1 MEIKAQSPPQN
12 GKISIL
18 LLPKFYL
25 QQDISKKVSLSIRRL
40 KELNLNKFF

>member
-18 LLPKFYL
+18 LLPKFYW
-25 QQDISKKVSLSIRRL
+25 QDISKKVSLSIRRL
-40 KELNLNKFF
+40 KELNLNIFF

>member
-1 MEIKAQSPPQN
+1 MEIKAQFPPQN

-18 LLPKFYL
+18 LLPKFYW

-40 KELNLNKFF
+40 KELNLNIFF